1 VTVIY
6 TLVQVVINGT
16 LANPTATERPLAES
30 ARHVFGN
37 GAAAAIAC
45 GALVSIYGYL
55 GANMLHTPRLTF
67 AVAEHGDFPRF
78 FAAVHPKFRT
88 PHVSI
93 IVYTILLLTF
103 TIVGN
108 FRWNITLSAVA
119 RLLTYASFAVA
130 LLVLRKKHPEADAFR
145 LRGGLLFAILTLAF
159 CVVLFM
165 QTPLSNLSVVIGV
178 TAIAA
183 LNWVLVRNNDA
194 SPHAGC

>member
-1 VTVIY
+1 
-6 TLVQVVINGT
+6 
-16 LANPTATERPLAES
+16 
-30 ARHVFGN
+30 
-37 GAAAAIAC
+37 
-45 GALVSIYGYL
+45 
-55 GANMLHTPRLTF
+55 
-67 AVAEHGDFPRF
+67 
-78 FAAVHPKFRT
+78 VHPKFRT
-88 PHVSI
+88 PHLSI

-145 LRGGLLFAILTLAF
+145 LRGGPLIAILTLAF

-165 QTPLSNLSVVIGV
+165 QTPLSNLSVVTGV
-178 TAIAA
+178 IAIAA

-194 SPHAGC
+194 SSHAGA